1 MFDSGEENGSL
12 VNINEENIIFA
23 LDIGTR
29 TVIGVV
35 VEIKGN
41 RLKVLAQSI
50 IEHESRAVFD
60 GQIHDILKVAQ
71 AVKRVK
77 NDLEAKL
84 KIKLKKVAIAAAGRS
99 LKTRFAHEEQ
109 EIGEDIE
116 ITPIVCRG
124 LEMDAVKEA
133 HRQLRDESGDS
144 EEEFYCVGYTV
155 ISYYLNNYSI
165 TSLIGHCGKRVGV
178 DLLATF
184 LPNSVVNSLYA
195 VLARVNLEPVS
206 LTLEPIAAAAAII
219 PDSYRLLNLALL
231 DIGAGTSDIAI
242 TKDGSVVAYGM
253 VPIAGDEI
261 TEALAKG
268 CLIDFNT
275 AEIIKREIAK
285 GENITFTDIMGSE
298 STVSCA
304 ELLAII
310 DPVLESLTARVSEEI
325 LRLNDNKSPKSV
337 FCVGGGG
344 QIPTF
349 TERIAQKLNLDIK
362 RVGLRGRNFIAD
374 LIVDVD
380 EISGPEGVTVIGI
393 SRVAMNDIGHNL
405 ITLNINGNDFRLFHS
420 RDMTVVNAL
429 GLIEY
434 NLHDLVGKNGRDLR
448 FVING
453 ERKVIYGGLCKP
465 AEVFVNGEM
474 ASLKTELNAG
484 DCIIVKKALQGQ
496 DARVFIK
503 DFYSDYPVITLEYNG
518 QEEIIKPYCFINGKL
533 VSPDCEIAAGDRIE
547 IKAIKSIHQLAS
559 LKNINLNIHD
569 VFINGRNVSGEVML
583 NEGDRIELV
592 SSDQPSAWNL
602 FDKEIGFMNNQIHN
616 GKKKLN

>member
-1 MFDSGEENGSL
+1 MFGSGEENGILVSL
-12 VNINEENIIFA
+12 KEENTIFA

-35 VEIKGN
+35 AEIEEN
-41 RLKVLAQSI
+41 RLKILAQSI
-50 IEHESRAVFD
+50 IEHECRAVFD

-71 AVKRVK
+71 AVNRVK
-77 NDLEAKL
+77 NNLEAKL
-84 KIKLKKVAIAAAGRS
+84 GLKLKKVAIAAAGRS
-99 LKTRFAHEEQ
+99 LKTRFSHEEQ

-116 ITPIVCRG
+116 ISPIACRG

-178 DLLATF
+178 DVLATF

-195 VLARVNLEPVS
+195 VLARVNLETVS

-268 CLIDFNT
+268 CLVDFNT
-275 AEIIKREIAK
+275 AEKIKREIAK
-285 GENITFTDIMGSE
+285 GENITFIDIMGSE
-298 STVSCA
+298 STASCA
-304 ELLAII
+304 ELLEII
-310 DPVLESLTARVSEEI
+310 DPVLESLTTRVSEEI
-325 LRLNDNKSPKSV
+325 LRLNENKPPKSV

-349 TERIAQKLNLDIK
+349 TERIAQKLNLDFK
-362 RVGLRGRNFIAD
+362 RVGLRGRKFIPD
-374 LIVDVD
+374 LLVD
-380 EISGPEGVTVIGI
+380 EDEINGPEGVTVIGI
-393 SRVAMNDIGHNL
+393 GRVALNDIGHNL
-405 ITLNINGNDFRLFHS
+405 ITLNINGNDYRLFHS

-434 NLHDLVGKNGRDLR
+434 NLNDLVGKNGRDLR

-465 AEVFVNGEM
+465 AEVFVNGEP

-496 DARVFIK
+496 DAQSFIK
-503 DFYSDYPVITLEYNG
+503 DFYTDYPVITLQFNG
-518 QEEIIKPYCFINGKL
+518 QEEIIKPHCFINGKQ
-533 VSPDCEIAAGDRIE
+533 VSPEWEIAAGDRVEINE
-547 IKAIKSIHQLAS
+547 IKSVQQLAA

-569 VFINGRNVSGEVML
+569 VFINGRNVSGEAML
-583 NEGDRIELV
+583 SKGDRVELV
-592 SSDQPSAWNL
+592 RSDHPPVWNL
-602 FDKEIGFMNNQIHN
+602 FGKEIDFLNTGIHD
-616 GKKKLN
+616 GKKKLS